1 MSDWWDAFVHSLAT
15 RQFALVV
22 MQMIV
27 WVAMTVVWVTA
38 FALAPDGWRLF
49 LAVVSTILAVFW
61 TGIFVRARQLRREG
75 GSSHR

>member
-27 WVAMTVVWVTA
+27 WVAMTGVWVTA
-38 FALAPDGWRLF
+38 FALSPDGW
-49 LAVVSTILAVFW
+49 
-61 TGIFVRARQLRREG
+61 
-75 GSSHR
+75 